1 MLELTTLM
9 IFTWLTLRVR
19 YFHNYFKDFVLFDID
34 INNNV
39 IIRWICSFVMT
50 NDPST
55 NQKPTRQPSA
65 TSMMD
70 TLINIAKSK
79 FNLYPANDPIQTN
92 NLMQFIESIPLESSE
107 KPHPRSGHRAVA
119 TESDL
124 WIWGGYYPSGGED
137 ESERMFQELW
147 RYNFALRQW
156 TLEQTTGD
164 GPILTLASHSM
175 CLYRNLL
182 LVFGGTG
189 LPFGFHVSNDLFVLD
204 LKRLHWKRY
213 RTRDEQPQ
221 QVYGASMILNEDH
234 LYILCGT
241 NSWIYNS
248 DVYDIDLPNLK
259 CQQIGSTFDEIE
271 DPSETGRYRQ
281 EAYLHQ
287 NKIYLFGGGGVSGIS
302 FSLKHLPVFDLATQS
317 WSFVHTNP
325 DPIYNFPTPRKFHS
339 IFPFHNNQVI
349 MFGGAQFNRFNN
361 RHVVVNDRIWVFN
374 FEKLEW
380 SILPS
385 LTIPKP
391 TYFHAA
397 AMNER
402 GEVWI
407 HGGVVVEP
415 RSTDTN
421 MNRSEMRVTTLY
433 MMHTRV
439 PNLSELTWDYF
450 LNSLP
455 DRTCLV
461 RQPELLTELHIPR
474 RFIERIH

>member
-39 IIRWICSFVMT
+39 IVRWLCSFIMT
-50 NDPST
+50 NDPAT
-55 NQKPTRQPSA
+55 NQKSTRQSSTIPTMDSFLNMKQSKSNLCSA
-65 TSMMD
+65 TNPL
-70 TLINIAKSK
+70 T
-79 FNLYPANDPIQTN
+79 PN
-92 NLMQFIESIPLESSE
+92 NLMQFIENIPIDSSS

-124 WIWGGYYPSGGED
+124 WIWGGYYPSSDTEQ
-137 ESERMFQELW
+137 ERMFQELW

-175 CLYRNLL
+175 CLFRNYL

-189 LPFGFHVSNDLFVLD
+189 FPFGHHVSNDLFVLD
-204 LKRLHWKRY
+204 LKRRHWKRF
-213 RTRDEQPQ
+213 RIHDQQPQ
-221 QVYGASMILNEDH
+221 PVYGASMLLNDDH

-248 DVYDIDLPNLK
+248 DVFDIHLPTLK
-259 CQQIGSTFDEIE
+259 CKHIGNTFDEIE

-281 EAYLHQ
+281 EAYLHKNQ
-287 NKIYLFGGGGVSGIS
+287 IFLFGGGGVSGIS
-302 FSLKHLPVFDLATQS
+302 YSFEHLPVFDLATQH
-317 WSFVHTNP
+317 WSYVHTNP
-325 DPIYNFPTPRKFHS
+325 DPVHNFPTARKFHS

-349 MFGGAQFNRFNN
+349 MFGGAHFNRTTN
-361 RHVVVNDRIWVFN
+361 RHIVVNDRLWIFN

-380 SILPS
+380 SILSS
-385 LTIPKP
+385 LTMPRP

-402 GEVWI
+402 GEIWT
-407 HGGVVVEP
+407 HGGVVVES
-415 RSTDTN
+415 RSNDNNNIHYNET
-421 MNRSEMRVTTLY
+421 RITTLY
-433 MMHTRV
+433 AMHTRV
-439 PNLSELTWDYF
+439 PNLSELAWNYF

-455 DRTCLV
+455 DRTCLIK
-461 RQPELLTELHIPR
+461 QPKLMTQLHIPP